1 MLARVAFASPAE
13 FREVMDRVFG
23 FMSTHPDVGPK
34 LREAKVPQR
43 WEFPDLDMVVNLTGR
58 AEVEDGHNLRWTWT
72 DPAPWRAEVE
82 LAMSSDVANRFFQGR
97 ENVGMAVARRR
108 IKAGG
113 NVAKMMTLVPIT
125 RPVMDEYRAL
135 VEREYPHLVL

>member
-1 MLARVAFASPAE
+1 MLAAVSFASPTE

-34 LREAKVPQR
+34 LRAAEVPQR
-43 WEFPDLDMVVNLTGR
+43 WEFPDLDMVVNLAGR
-58 AEVEDGHNLRWTWT
+58 PEVEDGHNLRWTWS
-72 DPAPWRAEVE
+72 DPAPWSPEVE
-82 LAMSSDVANRFFQGR
+82 LAMNSDVANRFFQGR

-108 IKAGG
+108 IRAGG
-113 NVAKMMTLVPIT
+113 NVAKMMSLVPIT
-125 RPVMDEYRAL
+125 RPVFDEYRAL

>member
-1 MLARVAFASPAE
+1 MLAAVAFASSAE

-23 FMSTHPDVGPK
+23 FMSTHPEVGPK
-34 LREAKVPQR
+34 LREAEVPQR
-43 WEFPDLDMVVNLTGR
+43 WEFPDLDMVVNLAGR
-58 AEVEDGHNLRWTWT
+58 AELEDGHYLRWTWT
-72 DPAPWRAEVE
+72 DPAPWSAEVE
-82 LAMSSDVANRFFQGR
+82 LAMSSEVANRFFQGR
-97 ENVGMAVARRR
+97 ENVAMAIARRR

-113 NVAKMMTLVPIT
+113 NVSKMLTLVPLT